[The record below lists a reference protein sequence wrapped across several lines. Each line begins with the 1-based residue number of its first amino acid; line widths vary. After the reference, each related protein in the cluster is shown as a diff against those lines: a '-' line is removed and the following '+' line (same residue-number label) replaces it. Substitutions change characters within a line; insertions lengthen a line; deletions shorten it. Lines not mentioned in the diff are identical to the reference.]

1 MKYISSHLQTP
12 KIILMLLIFF
22 ISIYCFGSE
31 KIVENRISLN
41 FYQTETSLILQT
53 LADHNQLNL
62 VLQDKINHIQT
73 VKLNNVRWKDA
84 LTVITQSAQLHYRI
98 EDNFLIISQPTD
110 PKILQEQLYQQQKDD
125 ELKLPLVY
133 SSINI
138 SHAEAK
144 AIMEILNEH
153 NLLSDRGKI
162 VIDDRTQKLIIYDI
176 EKNHKKIKELIEQLD
191 QPIPQIHIAAHIVT
205 MSNESADELGIKWAY
220 TKNKSQF
227 LEQLD
232 INNSVANATTTL
244 GFNLAKRA
252 NNLLNLELTALEAE
266 NQLEIIAS
274 PNLLT
279 SHQHT
284 AYIKQGTEIPYEVS
298 NDNNGATAI
307 EFKQAVLGLEVT
319 PRVLTNNQLELD
331 LIITQNTTGRAIKR
345 GDGGEALAI
354 NTQEIHTRVLVNNGE
369 TLILGGIFEQS
380 QQQNQQAVPGI
391 SQIPVIGNFFKYK
404 GKQWQ
409 KRELVIFITPQ
420 LVY

>member
-1 MKYISSHLQTP
+1 MF
-12 KIILMLLIFF
+12 LIFF

-62 VLQDKINHIQT
+62 VLQDKINHTQT
-73 VKLNNVRWKDA
+73 VKLNNVKWKDA

-176 EKNHKKIKELIEQLD
+176 EKNHKKVKELIEQLD

-205 MSNESADELGIKWAY
+205 MSNESTDELGIKWAY

-331 LIITQNTTGRAIKR
+331 LIITQNTAGRAIKR